1 MPVAVFNDSF
11 LVVFRRNGR
20 YDTLRMKSN
29 LRLVWW
35 WRRKRSRGY
44 RRHRANRI
52 RPDWP
57 VMATAVMR
65 RVRRHR
71 SYWPHT
77 TAYRSLLRHA
87 LVTEGRTTEIGLVP
101 RMRPKMWVWWR
112 NMWKRTASARWWAW
126 IHSRWSVLPRASL
139 PRWRRKARSKPW
151 WRLERHKQWRRWRAL
166 MMMRR
171 RLPHVRHPVINLVRN
186 PVVATTAHTSPSVL
200 IIFCVF
206 HSFNSFFKR
215 NQRCG

>member
-1 MPVAVFNDSF
+1 MES
-11 LVVFRRNGR
+11 
-20 YDTLRMKSN
+20 Y

-35 WRRKRSRGY
+35 RRWKQSRRY
-44 RRHRANRI
+44 RRHRADWV
-52 RPDWP
+52 RPYRSR
-57 VMATAVMR
+57 MASAVMM

-87 LVTEGRTTEIGLVP
+87 LVMKGRASEIGLVP

-112 NMWKRTASARWWAW
+112 NMWKRTASARRRAW

-151 WRLERHKQWRRWRAL
+151 WRLERHKQWRRWRAA
-166 MMMRR
+166 MMMPSRKRWMNGIWSLHTRSLRR
-171 RLPHVRHPVINLVRN
+171 QMLLYPVRWKKPINQNNRQILNTGTTVCITTVSAHPVSGEGESAGNHQE
-186 PVVATTAHTSPSVL
+186 AS
-200 IIFCVF
+200 
-206 HSFNSFFKR
+206 
-215 NQRCG
+215 